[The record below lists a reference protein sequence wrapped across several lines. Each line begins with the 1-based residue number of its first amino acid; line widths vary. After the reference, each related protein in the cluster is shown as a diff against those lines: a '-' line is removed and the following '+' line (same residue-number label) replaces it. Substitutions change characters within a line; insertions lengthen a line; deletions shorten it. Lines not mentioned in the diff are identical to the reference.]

1 MAKPFVTPFAT
12 GGDKSA
18 VPDASQADGSV
29 SYTQGF
35 GPDYQQE
42 QGTPGAKDI
51 PRDKTNQLFN
61 DITAAISE
69 MQRLGFAE
77 YYPELAPY
85 AQGATVWRA
94 GTVYMS
100 VAANNS
106 TVPGAAG
113 ASWIVLGGDTTPVG
127 TTIAFNAESP
137 PTGYAIENGL
147 AVPRIGA
154 YAALFSVIG
163 TRFGA
168 GNGSTT
174 FNLPESRGEFIR
186 GADLGRGIDPSRQL
200 GTFQKGSIAAE
211 DPSVTAQRTVSLYN
225 NTNDD
230 AAQFFVNAGYDAV
243 NANYPGISVVS
254 SQASSD
260 PTPLAQMGVT
270 RPRNVSKLFCIKF

>member
-18 VPDASQADGSV
+18 VPDASQPDGSV

-61 DITAAISE
+61 DITAAIGE

-77 YYPELAPY
+77 YYAELAPY

-100 VAANNS
+100 TAANNS
-106 TVPGAAG
+106 TVPGATG

-127 TTIAFNAESP
+127 TSILFNADSP
-137 PTGYAIENGL
+137 PAGYVLENGL
-147 AVPRIGA
+147 AVPRAGQ

-174 FNLPESRGEFIR
+174 FNLPESRGEYLRF
-186 GADLGRGIDPSRQL
+186 ADSGRGIDPGRAVGSFQAQSIQSHTHAIS
-200 GTFQKGSIAAE
+200 GETF
-211 DPSVTAQRTVSLYN
+211 
-225 NTNDD
+225 
-230 AAQFFVNAGYDAV
+230 NALRAGAG
-243 NANYPGISVVS
+243 GISGPS
-254 SQASSD
+254 TPALTSATTGAASPSGT
-260 PTPLAQMGVT
+260 TPNNV
-270 RPRNVSKLFCIKF
+270 RNVAKLACIKF

>member
-12 GGDKSA
+12 GGDKSV

-29 SYTQGF
+29 SYAQGF

-61 DITAAISE
+61 DITAAIGE
-69 MQRLGFAE
+69 MQRLGFPE
-77 YYPELAPY
+77 YYAELAPY

-100 VAANNS
+100 TAGNNN
-106 TVPGAAG
+106 TVPGALG
-113 ASWIVLGGDTTPVG
+113 ATWVVLGGDTTPVG
-127 TTIAFNAESP
+127 TTILVNTDSA
-137 PTGYAIENGL
+137 PTGYVIENGL
-147 AVPRIGA
+147 AVPRTGQ

-174 FNLPESRGEFIR
+174 FNLPESRAEYLRF
-186 GADLGRGIDPSRQL
+186 ADSGRGIDS
-200 GTFQKGSIAAE
+200 G
-211 DPSVTAQRTVSLYN
+211 RTVGSFQGESVPSH
-225 NTNDD
+225 THPVSGDT
-230 AAQFFVNAGYDAV
+230 FNALRAGAG
-243 NANYPGISVVS
+243 GISGPS
-254 SQASSD
+254 SPALTSATAGAV
-260 PTPLAQMGVT
+260 TPVAGTPNNV
-270 RPRNVSKLFCIKF
+270 RNVAKLACIKF

>member
-51 PRDKTNQLFN
+51 SRDKTNQLFN
-61 DITAAISE
+61 DITAALSE
-69 MQRLGFAE
+69 IQRRGFAE

-85 AQGATVWRA
+85 EQGAAVWRA

-100 VAANNS
+100 TAGNNN

-113 ASWIVLGGDTTPVG
+113 SSWIVLGGDTTPVG
-127 TTIAFNAESP
+127 TTILFNADSP
-137 PTGYAIENGL
+137 PPGYVIENGL
-147 AVPRIGA
+147 AVPRTGQ
-154 YAALFSVIG
+154 YAALFSVVG

-168 GNGSTT
+168 GNGTTT
-174 FNLPESRGEFIR
+174 FNLPESRGEYPRF
-186 GADLGRGIDPSRQL
+186 ADAGRGVDP
-200 GTFQKGSIAAE
+200 G
-211 DPSVTAQRTVSLYN
+211 RTVGSFRGESVPSHTHTVTGETRNFLR
-225 NTNDD
+225 
-230 AAQFFVNAGYDAV
+230 AGAG
-243 NANYPGISVVS
+243 GISGP
-254 SQASSD
+254 SD
-260 PTPLAQMGVT
+260 AGLISATAGGVT
-270 RPRNVSKLFCIKF
+270 PVAGTPNNVRSVAKLACIKF